1 MGKLINNTEFY
12 NIKTKSKFNYVF
24 KVIEPII
31 LYLGIVL
38 AVELVLVLISIL
50 LGIKENGIG
59 FKIMENIEE
68 PIIDLILIYVLYKI
82 YKKESDNDYPTVSK
96 SMKKNYLII
105 GALLVVLLAPIADYV
120 VILLEKIFPHISDV
134 YEETFN
140 DAINN
145 LNIIVNFTTICI
157 FAPILE
163 EIMCRGLILN
173 RLLSKNKAWVSII
186 ITALIFGVLH
196 MNWAQGLSAFLA
208 GIIISFVY
216 VKTRNLKVCII
227 GHSINNIIALF
238 FMYVDVSTRVTNIIN
253 IILIVTG
260 LILAYFFIRSDSTEI
275 SICKSKTVTQ

>member
-50 LGIKENGIG
+50 LGILENGIG

>member
-134 YEETFN
+134 YEETF
-140 DAINN
+140 
-145 LNIIVNFTTICI
+145 
-157 FAPILE
+157 
-163 EIMCRGLILN
+163 
-173 RLLSKNKAWVSII
+173 
-186 ITALIFGVLH
+186 IT
-196 MNWAQGLSAFLA
+196 
-208 GIIISFVY
+208 
-216 VKTRNLKVCII
+216 
-227 GHSINNIIALF
+227 
-238 FMYVDVSTRVTNIIN
+238 
-253 IILIVTG
+253 
-260 LILAYFFIRSDSTEI
+260 SDSVIHIQANAGTI
-275 SICKSKTVTQ
+275 TNRKGL